1 MAAQQ
6 EAAAATGLTDLAQDL
21 TTNIAGVQPQ
31 SDVKDA
37 LELVTMLFV
46 IVLIMMSANQFGPSV
61 LVLLMIVAI
70 TQLVCCNNT
79 GNGMSLLNLA
89 EYYDSANKKAQFPGF
104 NKDHS
109 VSAKI
114 QDIVLRVVVTMV
126 IIAFCVKSGI
136 FQLSNLNPGKMF
148 M

>member
-1 MAAQQ
+1 MTTPQ
-6 EAAAATGLTDLAQDL
+6 AAAGLFGAIGD
-21 TTNIAGVQPQ
+21 VQPQ

-37 LELVTMLFV
+37 LELVSMLLV
-46 IVLIMMSANQFGPSV
+46 VVLIMMSANQFGPSV

-70 TQLVCCNNT
+70 TQLVCCNS
-79 GNGMSLLNLA
+79 GNGMSLLNLG
-89 EYYDSANKKAQFPGF
+89 EYYNSETKKAQFPGF

-109 VSAKI
+109 ISAKI

-136 FQLSNLNPGKMF
+136 FQVSNLNPGKMF